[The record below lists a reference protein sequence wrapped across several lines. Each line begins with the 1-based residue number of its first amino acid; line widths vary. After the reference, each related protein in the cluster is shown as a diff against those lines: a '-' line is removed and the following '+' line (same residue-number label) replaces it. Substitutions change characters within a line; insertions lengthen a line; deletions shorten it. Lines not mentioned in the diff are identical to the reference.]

1 MELINNFSEIFL
13 SVWNK
18 GILGVDI
25 FQILIGIGIFL
36 LFLVFRGLISKLVIK
51 KLEIISKRTTN
62 KLDDT
67 FVQSLVGPARFL
79 PIVLGFF
86 IASYYMT
93 FSMEGREVVDTINRT
108 LITILIF
115 WVIHQIIEPVSY
127 ILSGLDK
134 LLTRELIGWII
145 KSLKILIFI
154 LGLAAVLEL
163 WGIKI
168 GPIIAGL
175 GLFGVAVALGAQD
188 LFKNLISGILVLVEK
203 RFKIGDWIA
212 VEGIIEGVVE
222 KIGFRSTTIRKFD
235 KSLAIIP
242 NFQFAENA
250 VVNVSETSN
259 WLISW
264 IITLQY
270 DTTVDQLKKI
280 RDEIENHIN
289 LSEDYNTSIG
299 VAVRVDKFSDSS
311 IDMYVRCFTKTGSWN
326 NWLDVKERLAIAIKE
341 ISQEYYYNVFGITL
355 TFCIINVLILKIIS
369 LIGLLKINFNI
380 IFSLTNPFYFLKIYS
395 PLNNE
400 FSFELIYEMIFLF
413 FNQFNFNIIYSF
425 LLLTTFLLALKN
437 IFFKSQ
443 NENYKNYLYIVL
455 FSLIVF
461 FLISMNN
468 FRYNVSYN
476 IYILP
481 FLFLSIGIL
490 LNTFKK
496 KFYSIMLIS
505 LLIINFTLNI
515 ENYKKYIYK
524 PSNLD
529 FVCTNKSTRDF
540 YYHWARNFDED
551 FFKKICLNSNLLF
564 K

>member
-1 MELINNFSEIFL
+1 MELINNFFDIFL

-18 GILGVDI
+18 GIFGVDI

-36 LFLVFRGLISKLVIK
+36 LFLIFRGLMSKLIIR
-51 KLEIISKRTTN
+51 KLEIISKKTTN

-67 FVQSLVGPARFL
+67 FVSSLVGPARFF
-79 PIVLGFF
+79 PIVIGFF

-93 FSMEGREVVDTINRT
+93 FSLEGREIVDTINRT

-115 WVIHQIIEPVSY
+115 WIIHQIIEPVSY
-127 ILSGLDK
+127 VLSGLDK
-134 LLTRELIGWII
+134 ILTKELIGWII

-203 RFKIGDWIA
+203 RFKIGDWIM
-212 VEGIIEGVVE
+212 VEGIIEGIVE

-264 IITLQY
+264 TITLQY
-270 DTTVDQLKKI
+270 DSTVDQLKKI
-280 RDEIENHIN
+280 RNEIESHIN
-289 LSEDYNTSIG
+289 TSEDYNTSVG

-311 IDMYVRCFTKTGSWN
+311 IDMYVRCFTKSGSWN

-341 ISQEYYYNVFGITL
+341 IVEKNGASFAFPSQ
-355 TFCIINVLILKIIS
+355 S
-369 LIGLLKINFNI
+369 
-380 IFSLTNPFYFLKIYS
+380 IYV
-395 PLNNE
+395 E
-400 FSFELIYEMIFLF
+400 
-413 FNQFNFNIIYSF
+413 
-425 LLLTTFLLALKN
+425 
-437 IFFKSQ
+437 
-443 NENYKNYLYIVL
+443 
-455 FSLIVF
+455 
-461 FLISMNN
+461 
-468 FRYNVSYN
+468 
-476 IYILP
+476 
-481 FLFLSIGIL
+481 
-490 LNTFKK
+490 KK
-496 KFYSIMLIS
+496 
-505 LLIINFTLNI
+505 
-515 ENYKKYIYK
+515 
-524 PSNLD
+524 
-529 FVCTNKSTRDF
+529 
-540 YYHWARNFDED
+540 
-551 FFKKICLNSNLLF
+551 
-564 K
+564 